1 MENCSLFIKDYFRH
15 KRKLA
20 IVFNQFINLFHKNKN
35 HTAVFK
41 TIHSKIWTG
50 ESDMG
55 KIR

>member
-41 TIHSKIWTG
+41 TIHSKI
-50 ESDMG
+50 
-55 KIR
+55 